1 MPSPNTSFKTVSEA
15 EILDA
20 AMNLAE
26 DKGWDNIRLY
36 QVAERLDVSLQ
47 DILATTP
54 DLNGV
59 ANVWFQQA
67 LAHMVQEPTIEF
79 EHLHPWQRLFST
91 MELWLD
97 HTAQHKDITA
107 QILRSK
113 LHPPHVHHW
122 VPMIFDLSR
131 LIHWWL
137 DAASISATGRKR
149 QLAEI
154 SLTGIFLST
163 LLYWQRDKSSEQ
175 NKTKALLKRR
185 LQRAVRVLRLS

>member
-26 DKGWDNIRLY
+26 DIGWDNIRLY

-47 DILATTP
+47 DILTTTP

-59 ANVWFQQA
+59 ANIWFQQA
-67 LAHMVQEPTIEF
+67 LEHMVQEPTIEF
-79 EHLHPWQRLFST
+79 EHLPPWQRLFST
-91 MELWLD
+91 MEQWLD
-97 HTAQHKDITA
+97 HIAQHKDVTA

-137 DAASISATGRKR
+137 DAASIAAISRKR
-149 QLAEI
+149 QMAEI
-154 SLTGIFLST
+154 ALTGIFLST
-163 LLYWQRDKSSEQ
+163 LIYWQRDKSPGQ
-175 NKTKALLKRR
+175 NKAKAFLKRR
-185 LQRAVRVLRLS
+185 LQRSVRMLRLA